1 MSKGFKF
8 IGSLYWKNKACAQM
22 KCVPKFIR
30 VMATLGG
37 NYVLVR
43 ESNLLQQIFILV
55 IILKLPVNLFINL
68 AKFWKE
74 VQ

>member
-1 MSKGFKF
+1 
-8 IGSLYWKNKACAQM
+8 
-22 KCVPKFIR
+22 
-30 VMATLGG
+30 
-37 NYVLVR
+37 
-43 ESNLLQQIFILV
+43 LLQQIFILV